1 MPRLSIASA
10 LLLLALAVPASANWT
25 RAQRAHFLDQC
36 IASCRSTADLPEAR
50 RGVCEPTCGCVADEA
65 ETQVTPA
72 DMDAI
77 DEAAAAGR
85 TTEAMQKI
93 RSFLPVCARKMIR
106 RENRP

>member
-1 MPRLSIASA
+1 MLRLSAASI
-10 LLLLALAVPASANWT
+10 LLLSLGAPAYADWT

-36 IASCRSTADLPEAR
+36 VESCRTRVPDSR
-50 RGVCEPTCGCVADEA
+50 HRVCDATCGCVADQA

-72 DMDAI
+72 DIYAI

-93 RSFLPVCARKMIR
+93 RSYFPACAKKAARLP
-106 RENRP
+106 